1 MGSVDVVH
9 RISCSLACG
18 IFPDQ
23 GSNPCPWHWQADSL
37 PLSYRG
43 SLLSRVLINLNFLF
57 SEIVLS
63 VLYQES
69 LYPLGRICL
78 QVSVE
83 PWQFLFFPLVLCVFP
98 IPSNTEWNKVR
109 GETTILCLFPFFLIF
124 FHSFFFPFSQIY
136 GTVVVYVCLI
146 SSWFLS
152 SLLII
157 YYNWDTCVYYPG
169 DVYLGV

>member
-1 MGSVDVVH
+1 MWYIGLVAPWRVGSS
-9 RISCSLACG
+9 RIRVQTRVPGIDRPILYHWATGEAC
-18 IFPDQ
+18 
-23 GSNPCPWHWQADSL
+23 WV
-37 PLSYRG
+37 
-43 SLLSRVLINLNFLF
+43 VLINLNFLF